1 MGDWSQWVQGVSG
14 SLINKWGDSK
24 FTHPYE
30 VQKLQMQALGQ
41 LGYFNEGQAG
51 LAVGRNGLQI
61 SPGLL
66 MIGGIVL
73 VVMMMKD

>member
-1 MGDWSQWVQGVSG
+1 MGSWSDWAQNVSG
-14 SLINKWGDSK
+14 SLINKWGESK
-24 FTHPYE
+24 FVQPYE

-51 LAVGRNGLQI
+51 LAVGRQGLQI

>member
-1 MGDWSQWVQGVSG
+1 MDWSEWVQGVSG

-24 FTHPYE
+24 FTQPYE

-41 LGYFNEGQAG
+41 LGYFQEGQAG
-51 LAVGRNGLQI
+51 LNVGRNGLQI